1 MKLITCE
8 FDYDDGRAPSAHAGA
23 YAELSRVFRAS
34 CARNMPG
41 VTFEEI
47 KMRPPAGIPGKRT
60 AYTSNNAKLRE
71 WEKAVRAA
79 GEPLIL
85 SDCDMLCLQSV
96 EDAFHL
102 AEWGGYET
110 PIDQPWD
117 IAYTQTSNP
126 RLPIN
131 GGVIFVRPT
140 AAAKAFFRRWREVD
154 LQMYRDPVFHEPW
167 RRATCGM
174 NQASFWYLVKKELP
188 QIGARVIALPCR
200 EWNACQDDWADI
212 GPECRMLHVKGTL
225 RWAVLGSTPVED
237 LPPELRKAARIWREY
252 RDATL

>member
-1 MKLITCE
+1 MRLITCE

-34 CARNMPG
+34 VARNIPG
-41 VTFEEI
+41 VAFEEI
-47 KMRPPAGIPGKRT
+47 KMRPPSGIPGKRT

-79 GEPLIL
+79 TEPLIL
-85 SDCDMLCLQSV
+85 SDCDMLCLRSV
-96 EDAFHL
+96 AEAFYWTDAKGDVDP
-102 AEWGGYET
+102 ERC
-110 PIDQPWD
+110 WD
-117 IAYTQTSNP
+117 IAYTRTSNP
-126 RLPIN
+126 RLPLN
-131 GGVIFVRPT
+131 GGVLFVRPT
-140 AAAKAFFRRWREVD
+140 AAAKLFFRRWREVD

-174 NQASFWYLVKKELP
+174 NQASFWYLVKRELDAL
-188 QIGARVIALPCR
+188 QARVIALPCR
-200 EWNACQDDWADI
+200 EWNACQDDWEHI

-252 RDATL
+252 ARS